1 VMMKPTDFIGD
12 ETMKIT
18 IDYDKYQVLPEL
30 HPMAGMVMLQKNKL
44 FIGYIQK
51 EVFDKETIK

>member
-1 VMMKPTDFIGD
+1 
-12 ETMKIT
+12 MKIT